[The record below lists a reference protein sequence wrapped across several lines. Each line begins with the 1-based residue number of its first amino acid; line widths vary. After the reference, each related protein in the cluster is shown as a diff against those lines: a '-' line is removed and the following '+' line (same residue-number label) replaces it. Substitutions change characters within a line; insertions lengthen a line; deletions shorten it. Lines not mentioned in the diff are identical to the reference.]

1 MSVPVLWISRHDHI
15 LSRGYAD
22 QGLLEAVLDRSLWSP
37 PAGLE
42 FEHVEDVGRD
52 GAGLPHLDGALV
64 ILPARHHASEADV
77 SWFLAELERL
87 SWYVV
92 VLSGDEECV
101 FPWARVPRDDR
112 RKVWVMQ
119 PRPEHADMDG
129 LIPGG
134 WYPGTV
140 EGLRQIGADW
150 HDGRH
155 HDWFF
160 AGQVTHARREQMA
173 AALRAVGRGFYHPT
187 AGYLQGMPR
196 LEYLKHLSHT
206 KIAPCP
212 SGPMTVDTARP
223 LEALEAGCVPVVD
236 MVTPRGGDY
245 DYWALC
251 FGDDCPL
258 PRIRDWREFPSILG
272 RELAAWPHTANRCG
286 AWWQGWKRR
295 IVLQLEDQIRE
306 AANLPAH
313 LQTPDALVTVLVTT
327 SPIPAHPST
336 EDIEET
342 IRLIRAQLPGAEIV
356 VAIDGVRPEQ
366 EDRTEAYGEYIRR
379 LLWLT
384 NHRWH
389 NVVPYLA
396 CEWLHQ
402 AALTTEALK
411 LVRTPLVLFVEHD
424 RPPVGEIPWRGLCDA
439 VLSDKVAAIRLHAE
453 AEIHPEHEYLMLDP
467 APRQVG
473 SVPLR
478 RTLAWWQHPHLI
490 VAERYRGLL
499 FRGFSP
505 YARSMIEDRLYSLYE
520 GDWKDRGKKE
530 AWDRWRVTIYQPE
543 GDMKRSTHLDSRGE
557 DPKFPMHLGAP
568 KPARDFQLGLIV
580 RLDNRGLG
588 TQTWELYR
596 HLEPER
602 VLAVSMGP
610 WSPSVE
616 EHRERFPDARVTSYD
631 GQGGHLPMAD
641 IEWLLGG
648 SDVVLTAETPYDHR
662 VYDLARQRGVRTV
675 CQPNPEFWRP
685 TLDPNLPLPDLCAN
699 PSRWRESAMP
709 GVHLPHPVDRER
721 LPFRLRT
728 EAKRFLHVHGH
739 AASNDRQGTEL
750 ILEALTY
757 CRTTPDLTIRTQ
769 TKLGSLAG
777 RMARVV
783 ERRGRARV
791 HLLRGDPPDY
801 WDLYE
806 GYDVLLAPR
815 RYGGLSLPMQEA
827 ASAGLVVLAAD
838 REPERFDLPAECLI
852 PLAETRSHRYPGGD
866 ILIESADP
874 KVLAER
880 IDELVETPALVERLS
895 QVSDVYAESISWDR
909 LLPQWEALLERVMR
923 METSDAVGVRV

>member
-1 MSVPVLWISRHDHI
+1 MSIPVLWISRHDRI

-42 FEHVEDVGRD
+42 FEHHEDVGRD
-52 GAGLPHLDGALV
+52 GAGFPHLDGALV
-64 ILPARHHASEADV
+64 IFPARHHASDEDV
-77 SWFLAELERL
+77 SWFLGELECL

-92 VLSGDEECV
+92 ILCGDEEWV
-101 FPWARVPRDDR
+101 FPWARVPRDER
-112 RKVWVMQ
+112 RKVWIMQ
-119 PRPEHADMDG
+119 PRPEHGGMDG

-140 EGLRQIGADW
+140 EGLRQIGADC

-160 AGQVTHARREQMA
+160 AGQVTHARRKQMA
-173 AALRAVGRGFYHPT
+173 AALRAAGRGFYHPT

-196 LEYLKHLSHT
+196 LEYLEHLSYT
-206 KIAPCP
+206 KVVPCP

-236 MVTPRGGDY
+236 MVTPRGEDY

-272 RELAAWPHTANRCG
+272 RELLAWPHTANRCS

-295 IVLQLEDQIRE
+295 IVHHLEDQIRD
-306 AANLPAH
+306 AAGLPA
-313 LQTPDALVTVLVTT
+313 QPRTPDDLITVLVTT
-327 SPIPAHPST
+327 SPTPAHPFT

-356 VAIDGVRPEQ
+356 IAIDGVRPEQ
-366 EDRTEAYGEYIRR
+366 EDRAEAYGEYIRR

-396 CEWLHQ
+396 SEWLHQ
-402 AALTTEALK
+402 AALTQEALK
-411 LVRTPLVLFVEHD
+411 LVRTSLALFVEHD
-424 RPPVGEIPWRGLCDA
+424 RPPVGDIPWQSLCDA
-439 VLSDKVAAIRLHAE
+439 VRSEAVEVVRLHPE
-453 AEIHPEHEYLMLDP
+453 AEIHREHRYLMLDS
-467 APRQVG
+467 APRIISG
-473 SVPLR
+473 TPLR
-478 RTLAWWQHPHLI
+478 RTLAWWQHPHLLPTW
-490 VAERYRGLL
+490 RYRKLL
-499 FRGFSP
+499 KDAFPPG
-505 YARSMIEDRLYSLYE
+505 ARSMIEDRLYSLLE
-520 GDWKDRGKKE
+520 STWKDHGKEE
-530 AWDRWRVTIYQPE
+530 AWRTWGVTIYQPD

-557 DPKFPMHLGAP
+557 DPKYPMYLGTP
-568 KPARDFQLGLIV
+568 RPARDFRLGLIV

-596 HLEPER
+596 HLKPER

-616 EHRERFPDARVTSYD
+616 EHRERFPDARVASYD

-641 IEWLLGG
+641 IEWLLDG
-648 SDVVLTAETPYDHR
+648 SDVILTAETPYDHR
-662 VYDLARQRGVRTV
+662 VYELGRQMGIRTV

-685 TLDPNLPLPDLCAN
+685 TLDPNLPMPDLCAN

-709 GVHLPHPVDRER
+709 GIHLPHPVDRER

-728 EAKRFLHVHGH
+728 EAKRFLHIHGH
-739 AASNDRQGTEL
+739 VASADRQGTEL
-750 ILEALTY
+750 ILEALMY
-757 CRTTPDLTIRTQ
+757 CRTAPDLTIRTQ
-769 TKLGSLAG
+769 TRLGSVAG

-783 ERRGRARV
+783 ERRTQARV
-791 HLLRGDPPDY
+791 RLVRGDPADY

-815 RYGGLSLPMQEA
+815 RYGGLSLPHQEA
-827 ASAGLVVLAAD
+827 ASAGLVVIAAD
-838 REPERFDLPAECLI
+838 REPERFVLPPECLI
-852 PLAETRSHRYPGGD
+852 PAGVTETRRYPGGD
-866 ILIESADP
+866 IEVESADP
-874 KVLAER
+874 HALAER

-895 QVSDVYAESISWDR
+895 RASDAYAESISWDR

-923 METSDAVGVRV
+923 METSDLVGVRV